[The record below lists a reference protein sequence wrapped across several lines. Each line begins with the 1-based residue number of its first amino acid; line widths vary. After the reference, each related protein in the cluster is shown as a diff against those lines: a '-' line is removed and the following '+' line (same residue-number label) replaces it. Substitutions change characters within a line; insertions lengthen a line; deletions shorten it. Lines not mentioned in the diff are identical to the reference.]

1 MKKVF
6 YSILGC
12 AALLCGGT
20 AVAALSGDDAAGSVI
35 KRAAEDGDTPYAYG
49 VTDLSVTYDAAT
61 DKVKISFTTPNAAYW
76 MPSYDDIEDF
86 EGCDNL
92 ILYRNEGEYFDS
104 ETSVKLHEFGKV
116 RLT

>member
-35 KRAAEDGDTPYAYG
+35 KRAAEDGDTPLCLWCDRPLG
-49 VTDLSVTYDAAT
+49 
-61 DKVKISFTTPNAAYW
+61 
-76 MPSYDDIEDF
+76 DI
-86 EGCDNL
+86 
-92 ILYRNEGEYFDS
+92 
-104 ETSVKLHEFGKV
+104 
-116 RLT
+116 